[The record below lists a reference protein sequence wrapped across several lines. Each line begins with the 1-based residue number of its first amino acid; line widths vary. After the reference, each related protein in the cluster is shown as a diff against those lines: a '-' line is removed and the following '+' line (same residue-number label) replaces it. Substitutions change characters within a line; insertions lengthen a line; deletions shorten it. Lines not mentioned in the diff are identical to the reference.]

1 MLEPDPILAAALGLR
16 GEPDPVIAGTMT
28 LPIGGD
34 RTPTPIGGF
43 NGAYNPG
50 QSTAL
55 DRPALIS
62 STTPAPTAPAGPPPN
77 ILGPDTNSYVE
88 LINRLHNRTM
98 RRAELLR
105 TQSQEFKGMLPP
117 EYQNVYTAE
126 PALALEDY
134 ASALLGAGAI
144 QPNIEALALQARQAA
159 GGGGGNDFAAMFEEW
174 KAGQKTE

>member
-1 MLEPDPILAAALGLR
+1 MLEPDP
-16 GEPDPVIAGTMT
+16 VISGTLT
-28 LPIGGD
+28 LPIGGSQPP
-34 RTPTPIGGF
+34 RPPGAPPMEFNPIR
-43 NGAYNPG
+43 
-50 QSTAL
+50 STAL

-62 STTPAPTAPAGPPPN
+62 SNNPNTAPAPAPSL
-77 ILGPDTNSYVE
+77 LGPDTNSYVE